1 MSLVQRWRAL
11 KFAVED
17 KKKEIA
23 LLPPIVA
30 VLQTIARIRASLQP
44 VFDAITLVQQRSEAL
59 AEDYNQFLA
68 EETKD
73 KWTWSKINKK
83 ELVLLASFPPYAL
96 GKQHSLL
103 VFMILTRIHISSC

>member
-23 LLPPIVA
+23 LLPP
-30 VLQTIARIRASLQP
+30 
-44 VFDAITLVQQRSEAL
+44 ITLVQQRSEAL